1 MSMSMPNQ
9 RSANSLRGRAIGTMF
24 FAFFGG
30 FWFFIALYARQQLN
44 VASISTVLLGMLVLG
59 LAAYKLMRLS
69 DQFPRVPEDPT
80 IGRKFGLINLI
91 QWGSIAV
98 LVPTLGKLHLDVY
111 VPTAIT
117 LIVGLHMLP
126 LARLFRYPQ
135 HNITGCALIVWA
147 GAAMLIAPAD
157 SMQSTTCIGTG
168 SILWLSGAVTL
179 IRAYR
184 GAHQPKYSAFET
196 VS

>member
-1 MSMSMPNQ
+1 
-9 RSANSLRGRAIGTMF
+9 MF
-24 FAFFGG
+24 FSLFGG
-30 FWFFIALYARQQLN
+30 FWFFIALYAREQLS
-44 VASISTVLLGMLVLG
+44 VASISAVLLGMLAMG
-59 LAAYKLMRLS
+59 LAAYNLMRLS
-69 DQFPRVPEDPT
+69 KQLPRLPEDPT
-80 IGRKFGLINLI
+80 IGRKFSLINLI
-91 QWGSIAV
+91 QWGAIAV

-117 LIVGLHMLP
+117 FIVGLHMLP

-135 HNITGCALIVWA
+135 HNITGCLLIVWA
-147 GAAMLIAPAD
+147 GAAMLVAPAD

-179 IRAYR
+179 IRAFR
-184 GAHQPKYSAFET
+184 SVRQPNHSAFEP